1 LREESTM
8 AERQPW
14 LYIGSEDVTRTRLRQ
29 HIREAEYWTDRAREE
44 DGPDGRREEINQG
57 KKLAFM
63 VALGEVLRTQRWR
76 PEGQAT
82 DRVRIPY
89 FGDMVN
95 PDGEAAHD
103 LWIANEYL
111 RYVENHGRDAVIKG
125 TDPFDPAAAFEPE
138 KTWH

>member
-1 LREESTM
+1 LREEKAM

-29 HIREAEYWTDRAREE
+29 HIREAQYWKDRAFE
-44 DGPDGRREEINQG
+44 DEGGAAKFDICQATE
-57 KKLAFM
+57 LAFM

-76 PEGQAT
+76 PEDKAT
-82 DRVRIPY
+82 DRDRVPY

-103 LWIANEYL
+103 LWIAAEYL
-111 RYVENHGRDAVIKG
+111 RYVDNHGRNAVIKG

>member
-1 LREESTM
+1 MST

-29 HIREAEYWTDRAREE
+29 HIREAQYWEDRAREE
-44 DGPDGRREEINQG
+44 EGGASKFDICQA

-63 VALGEVLRTQRWR
+63 VALGEVLRTQRWT
-76 PEGQAT
+76 PEEFRR
-82 DRVRIPY
+82 DREKVPY
-89 FGDMVN
+89 FGEMVN

-103 LWIANEYL
+103 IWVASEYL

-125 TDPFDPAAAFEPE
+125 TDPFDPAAAYEPE